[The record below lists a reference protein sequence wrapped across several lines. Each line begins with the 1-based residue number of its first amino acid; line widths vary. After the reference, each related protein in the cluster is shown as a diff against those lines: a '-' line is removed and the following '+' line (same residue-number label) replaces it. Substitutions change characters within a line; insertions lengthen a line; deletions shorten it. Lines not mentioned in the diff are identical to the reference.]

1 MLSALISC
9 INSSPKLSGSKQLS
23 LEVFVTFF
31 FLLHSRTLFQN
42 VRWNGVRNMEKSS
55 GMYCV
60 LSCFTLKKDDYID
73 FLLLFRVYIFRE
85 PFLMVADPDM
95 IKEILVKEFSKF
107 HDRKVNI
114 GVIF

>member
-1 MLSALISC
+1 
-9 INSSPKLSGSKQLS
+9 
-23 LEVFVTFF
+23 
-31 FLLHSRTLFQN
+31 
-42 VRWNGVRNMEKSS
+42 MEKSS
-55 GMYCV
+55 GMYCEFSY
-60 LSCFTLKKDDYID
+60 LLYQHLRKLKIKDND

-114 GVIF
+114 TVIC